1 MENQVIRI
9 NSQTWRIEE
18 EGVRFFLLTGTKR
31 ALLVDSGMKT
41 RNAKEIAQ
49 SLTDLPVELINT
61 HSDIDHLGG
70 NDSFPFAYMNPAD
83 YAQFHKAQGRT
94 QKLLPVWDND
104 EIDLGDRVITV
115 ITLPGHTAGSIALL
129 DKKYR
134 ALISGDPIQDGKIF
148 MFGEYRD
155 MHAYINS
162 LEKLERY
169 KDMFDEIYP
178 SHGSFPL
185 KPDIIKSLLKGAKDI
200 IEGNIAYK
208 AVEFMGKN
216 IRVYNVGAASFL
228 CDPQNRTDK

>member
-61 HSDIDHLGG
+61 HSDIDHLGS
-70 NDSFPFAYMNPAD
+70 NDEFPFAYMNPAE
-83 YAQFHKAQGRT
+83 YAQFHKAQART
-94 QKLLPVWDND
+94 QTLLPVWDGD
-104 EIDLGDRVITV
+104 EIDLGERILTV
-115 ITLPGHTAGSIALL
+115 IALPGHTVGSIALL
-129 DKKYR
+129 DNKYR
-134 ALISGDPIQDGKIF
+134 ALISGDPIQDGRIF

-155 MHAYINS
+155 MHAYLDS
-162 LEKLERY
+162 LKKLERF
-169 KDMFDEIYP
+169 KDRFDEIYP

-185 KPDIIKSLLKGAKDI
+185 KPDIIASLLEGAQ
-200 IEGNIAYK
+200 NITAGTATYK

-216 IRVYNVGAASFL
+216 IWVYNVGAASFL
-228 CDPQNRTDK
+228 CDPQP